1 MPELP
6 EVEQVRI
13 SLEPYV
19 LEQKIEDV
27 RILLPRMI
35 VHPSPEGFRKGL
47 RDAVVTAVLRR
58 GKYLSLMLKGGERL
72 MVHLRMTGAFLAV
85 KKGVS
90 LPPFARWG
98 LILSGAYDLWMT
110 DIRTFGTA
118 ALYQEGEPLDKGFEA
133 LGPEPLDDAM
143 TGTYLKERA
152 RHKKTQVKP
161 FILDQSII
169 AGLGNIYA
177 DESLF
182 AAGIR
187 PTKRVSRMTK
197 KEWERLAIAIKEVIQ
212 SALRHHGTTFRN
224 YQDANGKMGDNFRY
238 LKVYH
243 RGGKP
248 CPLCGK
254 TLTKTKVAGRGTVY
268 CAHCQK

>member
-1 MPELP
+1 
-6 EVEQVRI
+6 
-13 SLEPYV
+13 
-19 LEQKIEDV
+19 
-27 RILLPRMI
+27 
-35 VHPSPEGFRKGL
+35 
-47 RDAVVTAVLRR
+47 
-58 GKYLSLMLKGGERL
+58 
-72 MVHLRMTGAFLAV
+72 
-85 KKGVS
+85 
-90 LPPFARWG
+90 
-98 LILSGAYDLWMT
+98 MT

-224 YQDANGKMGDNFRY
+224 YQDADGKWGITSGTSRCIIA
-238 LKVYH
+238 VGSPVH
-243 RGGKP
+243 CVGKRSRKRKWRDEAP
-248 CPLCGK
+248 C
-254 TLTKTKVAGRGTVY
+254 TVPT
-268 CAHCQK
+268 ARNRRFI

>member
-85 KKGVS
+85 KKGES

-143 TGTYLKERA
+143 TGTYLKKGRVI
-152 RHKKTQVKP
+152 RKP
-161 FILDQSII
+161 KLNP
-169 AGLGNIYA
+169 L
-177 DESLF
+177 SL
-182 AAGIR
+182 IS
-187 PTKRVSRMTK
+187 PSSRDLAIFMPMNPFL
-197 KEWERLAIAIKEVIQ
+197 RLA
-212 SALRHHGTTFRN
+212 SGLRKGL
-224 YQDANGKMGDNFRY
+224 AE
-238 LKVYH
+238 
-243 RGGKP
+243 
-248 CPLCGK
+248 
-254 TLTKTKVAGRGTVY
+254 
-268 CAHCQK
+268 

>member
-85 KKGVS
+85 KKGEP

-224 YQDANGKMGDNFRY
+224 YQDADGKMGDNFQY
-238 LKVYH
+238 LRAYH
-243 RGGKP
+243 QRRGSPVRVQKDAHESGD
-248 CPLCGK
+248 GH
-254 TLTKTKVAGRGTVY
+254 VY

>member
-1 MPELP
+1 
-6 EVEQVRI
+6 
-13 SLEPYV
+13 
-19 LEQKIEDV
+19 
-27 RILLPRMI
+27 
-35 VHPSPEGFRKGL
+35 
-47 RDAVVTAVLRR
+47 
-58 GKYLSLMLKGGERL
+58 
-72 MVHLRMTGAFLAV
+72 
-85 KKGVS
+85 
-90 LPPFARWG
+90 
-98 LILSGAYDLWMT
+98 MT

-212 SALRHHGTTFRN
+212 SALRHHEQRSAITRMQTE
-224 YQDANGKMGDNFRY
+224 KWGDNFRY

-243 RGGKP
+243 RGGEA
-248 CPLCGK
+248 LSIVWGK
-254 TLTKTKVAGRGTVY
+254 RSRKRKWRGRGTVY

>member
-1 MPELP
+1 
-6 EVEQVRI
+6 
-13 SLEPYV
+13 
-19 LEQKIEDV
+19 
-27 RILLPRMI
+27 
-35 VHPSPEGFRKGL
+35 
-47 RDAVVTAVLRR
+47 
-58 GKYLSLMLKGGERL
+58 
-72 MVHLRMTGAFLAV
+72 
-85 KKGVS
+85 
-90 LPPFARWG
+90 
-98 LILSGAYDLWMT
+98 MT

-197 KEWERLAIAIKEVIQ
+197 RNGSDLPLPSRKSFKVPCAIMEQRSAITRMQTE
-212 SALRHHGTTFRN
+212 
-224 YQDANGKMGDNFRY
+224 NGG
-238 LKVYH
+238 
-243 RGGKP
+243 
-248 CPLCGK
+248 
-254 TLTKTKVAGRGTVY
+254 
-268 CAHCQK
+268 

>member
-85 KKGVS
+85 KKGES
-90 LPPFARWG
+90 LPNDQKG
-98 LILSGAYDLWMT
+98 MGAT
-110 DIRTFGTA
+110 CHCHQGSHS
-118 ALYQEGEPLDKGFEA
+118 KC
-133 LGPEPLDDAM
+133 
-143 TGTYLKERA
+143 
-152 RHKKTQVKP
+152 
-161 FILDQSII
+161 
-169 AGLGNIYA
+169 
-177 DESLF
+177 
-182 AAGIR
+182 
-187 PTKRVSRMTK
+187 
-197 KEWERLAIAIKEVIQ
+197 LAPSWNNVPQLPGCRRK
-212 SALRHHGTTFRN
+212 
-224 YQDANGKMGDNFRY
+224 NGG
-238 LKVYH
+238 
-243 RGGKP
+243 
-248 CPLCGK
+248 
-254 TLTKTKVAGRGTVY
+254 
-268 CAHCQK
+268 

>member
-85 KKGVS
+85 KKGES

-98 LILSGAYDLWMT
+98 LILSGAYDLWMK
-110 DIRTFGTA
+110 ISGLLVQR
-118 ALYQEGEPLDKGFEA
+118 
-133 LGPEPLDDAM
+133 
-143 TGTYLKERA
+143 
-152 RHKKTQVKP
+152 P
-161 FILDQSII
+161 FIKKGSPL
-169 AGLGNIYA
+169 
-177 DESLF
+177 
-182 AAGIR
+182 IR
-187 PTKRVSRMTK
+187 ALKRWDRNRLMT
-197 KEWERLAIAIKEVIQ
+197 Q
-212 SALRHHGTTFRN
+212 
-224 YQDANGKMGDNFRY
+224 
-238 LKVYH
+238 
-243 RGGKP
+243 
-248 CPLCGK
+248 
-254 TLTKTKVAGRGTVY
+254 
-268 CAHCQK
+268 